1 MLFLKLILAH
11 ILGDFVLQSNNWVEK
26 RKNNVIYLL
35 LHVFVHL
42 LVLVLLLLPDLR
54 SYWLLILFIVISHLA
69 IDSFKIWLEKKAN
82 LKPIVLFVGDQLLHF
97 IVILGV
103 LYYIY
108 GIPASLV
115 AIIFS
120 AKSLL
125 YLLAFLIICFVSPIF
140 ISVLFSKWNQDSEFI
155 MKRSDSLMNAGLFI
169 GIIERLI
176 IVLFLQV
183 GFLSGIGILLAAKSI
198 FRFGDLTNAK
208 DTKFTEYVLLGTL
221 VSFLIAIVVGYLLRL
236 GLKII

>member
-1 MLFLKLILAH
+1 M
-11 ILGDFVLQSNNWVEK
+11 
-26 RKNNVIYLL
+26 R
-35 LHVFVHL
+35 
-42 LVLVLLLLPDLR
+42 
-54 SYWLLILFIVISHLA
+54 
-69 IDSFKIWLEKKAN
+69 
-82 LKPIVLFVGDQLLHF
+82 
-97 IVILGV
+97 
-103 LYYIY
+103 
-108 GIPASLV
+108 
-115 AIIFS
+115 
-120 AKSLL
+120 
-125 YLLAFLIICFVSPIF
+125 
-140 ISVLFSKWNQDSEFI
+140 VLFSKWNQDSEFI

-221 VSFLIAIVVGYLLRL
+221 VSFLIAIIVGYLLRL